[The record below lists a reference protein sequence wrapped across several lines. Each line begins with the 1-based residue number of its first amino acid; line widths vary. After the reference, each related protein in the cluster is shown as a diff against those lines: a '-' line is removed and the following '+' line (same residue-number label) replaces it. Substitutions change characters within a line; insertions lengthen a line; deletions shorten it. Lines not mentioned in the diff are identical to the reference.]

1 MPLLSRFQR
10 VPSPGGE
17 NAQQASTVY
26 EHFYGE
32 LPMPATAFA
41 TSATP
46 LQSTDVTPSIR
57 TVASNASVVQRANR
71 RNGMVATGGR
81 QMYDTTT
88 PQVYDPVDSS
98 KFQQWLMGPQVN
110 YILNGCWYIA
120 YPAASVMLGGLR
132 NQALSQRIPQ
142 LVTRTSGGPGP
153 ATMLQAPRFKAVQTV
168 PRYSTMP
175 PQYPTQSAPG

>member
-10 VPSPGGE
+10 VPTPGGE

-32 LPMPATAFA
+32 MPIPATAFV
-41 TSATP
+41 TSATA
-46 LQSTDVTPSIR
+46 LRSIDTQPSVR

-71 RNGMVATGGR
+71 RDGMVATGGR
-81 QMYDTTT
+81 QMYETTL
-88 PQVYDPVDSS
+88 PPVYEPVDSS
-98 KFQQWLMGPQVN
+98 KFQDWLMGPHIN
-110 YILNGCWYIA
+110 YILNKCWYIA

-142 LVTRTSGGPGP
+142 LPTRTSGGPGP
-153 ATMLQAPRFKAVQTV
+153 ATMRQAPRFKATQTV

-175 PQYPTQSAPG
+175 PKYNTASAPG